1 MPEKG
6 NTAAAMR
13 VWHASRSELFN
24 EPLPKAITAGFRQRN
39 ITHID
44 EKGLWVDPSARKT
57 RPDRSTLI
65 VYDHD
70 DAEVLNVKPLNA
82 STISFTG
89 IFRVKGRPPVAVA
102 DESIPD
108 MRLNATFTGQCMQNV
123 EGGFDLN

>member
-13 VWHASRSELFN
+13 VCHASRSELFN

-44 EKGLWVDPSARKT
+44 EKGLWVDPSARKS

-70 DAEVLNVKPLNA
+70 DAEVL
-82 STISFTG
+82 T
-89 IFRVKGRPPVAVA
+89 
-102 DESIPD
+102 
-108 MRLNATFTGQCMQNV
+108 
-123 EGGFDLN
+123 